1 MSTSLNLAPEL
12 SVAST
17 ASPSLPLNGHSP
29 ALELSPRL
37 HNRDLAPTRIEGRRW
52 GRYSIFALWTNDVHN
67 IANYS
72 FAMGLFALGLGG
84 WHSRRASA
92 RRTPNVTIA
101 SSQATA
107 RQPLGGCNLV
117 SLNIGA
123 PSRKFDRF
131 DRDLQ
136 PQPGSDLA

>member
-1 MSTSLNLAPEL
+1 MSTSLDLAPEL

-17 ASPSLPLNGHSP
+17 TPSSTLVGELPL
-29 ALELSPRL
+29 LELSPRL

-84 WHSRRASA
+84 WQ
-92 RRTPNVTIA
+92 I
-101 SSQATA
+101 
-107 RQPLGGCNLV
+107 LL
-117 SLNIGA
+117 SLAIGA
-123 PSRKFDRF
+123 A
-131 DRDLQ
+131 LV
-136 PQPGSDLA
+136 